1 MPTLRLPA
9 ADGRLEEFKAGL
21 AGRFPDRPSRPF
33 NRVAIAAAHV
43 VADPLAD
50 VDPWLKPA
58 VDWEST
64 IAYRRHLWRLGLG
77 AAPAMATPP
86 RGTRPASPPS
96 LPLTPPR
103 LPPSQPTP
111 P

>member
-77 AAPAMATPP
+77 VAEAMETAQ
-86 RGTRPASPPS
+86 RGMG
-96 LPLTPPR
+96 LDC
-103 LPPSQPTP
+103 PTP
-111 P
+111 LVLIRRIIESSKDS